1 MTKEEYTQMLEA
13 MRKRTVAEPQNAEA
27 WRDLAQAKLMGGDLE
42 GAENDLITSLN
53 LYPQNVNALV
63 LLGNL
68 MTNKNDD
75 AAALRFY
82 EKAVQLDPKSP
93 DALCNYG
100 TMLFKNGD
108 KLKAVTYLRQAI
120 EYRPDHAP
128 AYYMLAQC
136 YAAMEDWH
144 SAYLTARDAFEKCR
158 VSVENAHL
166 TNRIA
171 QGLSRVKAMA
181 EAHGGANPPAS
192 GEKHMEQSLRQ
203 RQFEETHEGKD
214 DPARDMMMTMYMLG
228 ALKLF
233 DEKTPEE
240 IKQIAVEIATV
251 GMNGISPAKSSG
263 YTLKSLPGEDFSG
276 YRLLAYYYV
285 SWAIAFPD
293 KLELLN
299 LPFDNAYA
307 AATSMRE
314 RPGDN
319 STKNQMGGG
328 VIVEFI
334 APREAA

>member
-1 MTKEEYTQMLEA
+1 MTKEEYLQMLET
-13 MRKRTVAEPQNAEA
+13 MRRRTVAEPKNAEA
-27 WRDLAQAKLMGGDLE
+27 WRDLAQAKLMGGDLG

-53 LYPQNVNALV
+53 LDPKNVNALV

-68 MTNKNDD
+68 MTDKGDD

-82 EKAVQLDPKSP
+82 ETAVQLDPKSP

-108 KLKAVTYLRQAI
+108 ALKAFTYLRRAI
-120 EYRPDHAP
+120 EYRPDHST

-136 YAAMEDWH
+136 YVAMEDWH

-158 VSVENAHL
+158 ISVENAHL
-166 TNRIA
+166 TDRIA

-228 ALKLF
+228 ALKFF
-233 DEKTPEE
+233 DGKSPEE
-240 IKQIAVEIATV
+240 IKRVAIEIATV
-251 GMNGISPAKSSG
+251 GMNGISPGKSSG
-263 YTLKSLPGEDFSG
+263 YTLKSIPGEDFSG

-293 KLELLN
+293 KLSLVG

-307 AATSMRE
+307 AACSMR
-314 RPGDN
+314 RQPGDN
-319 STKNQMGGG
+319 SAKKPMGGG
-328 VIVEFI
+328 
-334 APREAA
+334 